1 MINITVVKN
10 KQNIVTIE
18 ATGHSGYAEE
28 GKDIVCSAVSAIT
41 QSLILGLKQ
50 VLKLNVV
57 DIVDESI
64 PHLSVTLKGLTEN
77 ENKLAQILMQTA
89 YLSLKEIQ
97 EGYTKYIKIKEK
109 QL

>member
-18 ATGHSGYAEE
+18 ATGHSGYDVES
-28 GKDIVCSAVSAIT
+28 KDIVCSAVSVVT
-41 QSLILGLKQ
+41 QGLILGLEK
-50 VLKLNVV
+50 VLKLKVNS
-57 DIVDESI
+57 IVDTAI
-64 PHLSVTLKGLTEN
+64 PHLSVNVNGLTAE
-77 ENKLAQILMQTA
+77 ENKKAQILMQTA
-89 YLSLKEIQ
+89 YLTLKEIQ

>member
-1 MINITVVKN
+1 MINITIVKN

-41 QSLILGLKQ
+41 QGLIIGLKK
-50 VLKLNVV
+50 VLKLGVV
-57 DIVDESI
+57 DVVNEAI
-64 PHLSVTLKGLTEN
+64 PHLSVTLKNLTES
-77 ENKLAQILMQTA
+77 ENKSAQILMQTA
-89 YLSLKEIQ
+89 ALSIKEIRD
-97 EGYTKYIKIKEK
+97 GYPKYIKIKEK

>member
-18 ATGHSGYAEE
+18 ASGHSGYEEE

-41 QSLILGLKQ
+41 QSLILGLKR

-57 DIVDESI
+57 DVVDPSI
-64 PHLSVTLKGLTEN
+64 PHLSVTIKGLTEA
-77 ENKLAQILMQTA
+77 ENKSAQILMQTA
-89 YLSLKEIQ
+89 YLSLKEIRT
-97 EGYTKYIKIKEK
+97 GYEKFIKIKEK